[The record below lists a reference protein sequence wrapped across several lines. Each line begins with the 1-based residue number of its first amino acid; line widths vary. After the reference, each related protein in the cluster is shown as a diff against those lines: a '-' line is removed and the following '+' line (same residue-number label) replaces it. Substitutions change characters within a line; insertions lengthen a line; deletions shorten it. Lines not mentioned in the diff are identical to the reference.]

1 MSTVPSICRAARDAQ
16 PRLAAASPETRNAV
30 LEHVARLLVQRT
42 ESLVAENQKD
52 LAAAEASDLSSA
64 MVDRLRLTPDRIQ
77 SIAQGVR
84 EIIALPDPVGGIE
97 DLKRRPNG
105 LQVGRMRIPL
115 GVIAMIFES
124 RPNVVI
130 DAGALCL
137 KSSNAVILKGGKEA
151 LHSNIALAAVL
162 RDALEAEGLP
172 PEAMALLTDRAD
184 VAELLKQSD
193 TVDLLIP
200 RGGKNLIRYVTDNSS
215 IPVVQHFE
223 GICHAF
229 VDESADLT
237 MASDITLNA
246 KAQRPGVCNALET
259 LLVHVKVAPAFL
271 PGVTARL
278 EDAGVEVRGCVRSRS
293 IVPSMTAA
301 TDEDWA
307 TEYIDLI
314 LSVRVV
320 DDMEAALEHI
330 HRFGSDHT
338 ETIITSD
345 YARANAFVARV
356 PSSAVMVNASTRFN
370 DGGQLGLG
378 AEIGISTSRLHAF
391 GPMGLQELTT
401 RKWVVFGSGQIRQ

>member
-30 LEHVARLLVQRT
+30 LEHVARLLVERT